1 MSENVYNHGQRQL
14 DRRIADQETFILNEQ
29 QIAFSSKDFST
40 SPAAD
45 QVRAHTSYS
54 GCDIKA
60 VVSFYDANAKDKDQ
74 RVKFKVLGDLQTMTY
89 STHREK
95 FPVRTLGRTTAKGY
109 TRGPRTIG
117 GTLIFTVFD
126 KEVLSDL
133 LVQNYQTDSAKADN
147 YGFLKAVLVD
157 QIPPFDISVTFVN
170 EYGSVSR
177 MVIYGVELVNEGQT
191 MSIDDLITENVCSFV
206 ARHVEPMYSMRNPN
220 ADPRS
225 TWEDAIQGELDFE
238 GMTKDVRVRRLLN
251 TMEKP
256 QPSAKKIY
264 SEEYFK
270 ED

>member
-1 MSENVYNHGQRQL
+1 MPSEKVVEQGKIQL
-14 DRRIADQETFILNEQ
+14 DGTYWNALADAQLNS
-29 QIAFSSKDFST
+29 FSRDLKTEEEASVN
-40 SPAAD
+40 AG

-54 GCDIKA
+54 GCDIRA
-60 VVSFYDANAKDKDQ
+60 IVSFYDSNAENDNK
-74 RVKFKVLGDLQTMTY
+74 VKFKVLGDLQTLTY

-95 FPVRTLGRTTAKGY
+95 FPVRTLGRTSAKGY

-126 KEVLSDL
+126 KEVLSEM

-157 QIPPFDISVTFVN
+157 QIPPFDITVSFVN

-206 ARHVEPMYSMRNPN
+206 ARHVDPMYSMRDPN

-225 TWEDAIQGELDFE
+225 SWEDAVQGEIDFE
-238 GMTKDVRVRRLLN
+238 GLARDVRVRRLLN
-251 TMEKP
+251 SMEKP
-256 QPSAKKIY
+256 QPAAKKVY
-264 SEEYFK
+264 SKEER
-270 ED
+270 

>member
-1 MSENVYNHGQRQL
+1 MVSENVYVHGVKQRAA
-14 DRRIADQETFILNEQ
+14 DRVTAQEQFLLAEQ
-29 QIAFSSKDFST
+29 KKNKQKTSEEV

-45 QVRAHTSYS
+45 QVRVHTSYS
-54 GCDIKA
+54 GCDIRA
-60 VVSFYDANAKDKDQ
+60 IVSFYDLNADPDK

-95 FPVRTLGRTTAKGY
+95 FPVRTLGRTSAKGY

-126 KEVLSDL
+126 KEVLSEM

-157 QIPPFDISVTFVN
+157 QIPPFDISVSFVN

-206 ARHVEPMYSMRNPN
+206 ARHVEPMYSMRDPN
-220 ADPRS
+220 ADPRAS
-225 TWEDAIQGELDFE
+225 WEDAVQGELDFE
-238 GMTKDVRVRRLLN
+238 GLARDVRVRRLLN
-251 TMEKP
+251 AMEKP
-256 QPSAKKIY
+256 QPAAKKVY
-264 SEEYFK
+264 SGDE
-270 ED
+270 